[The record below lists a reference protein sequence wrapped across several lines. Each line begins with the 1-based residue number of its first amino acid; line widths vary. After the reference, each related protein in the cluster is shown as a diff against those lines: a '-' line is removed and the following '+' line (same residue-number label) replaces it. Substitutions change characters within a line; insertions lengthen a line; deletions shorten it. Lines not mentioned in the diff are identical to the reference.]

1 MMNARGSVNG
11 SRSHT
16 FHAGCNPDG
25 RMEIKEYDLCERGGK
40 EAGVL
45 STNTGVGHPD
55 MIFS

>member
-1 MMNARGSVNG
+1 MNG